1 MLKSGNVF
9 KLGKNMLSNGAVMK
23 FKSDNQQFIL
33 LGLNFYDDR
42 CLESDLE
49 LIKHIRWFYPEI
61 KDKDTFLYWVVF
73 FSCVFDFIPYN
84 EFKSDKPI
92 TQVTHYRLHD
102 MMKQKVKVLKNED
115 INLYLMKN
123 SLVDV
128 NFKGYLEFNIAE
140 ILKSKKELEPYINT
154 ALNTVYKY

>member
-1 MLKSGNVF
+1 
-9 KLGKNMLSNGAVMK
+9 MLSNGAVMK

-33 LGLNFYDDR
+33 LGINSYNDR
-42 CLESDLE
+42 GLELDLE
-49 LIKHIRWFYPEI
+49 LIKQIRWFYPEI
-61 KDKDTFLYWVVF
+61 KDKDTFLFWVVF

-92 TQVTHYRLHD
+92 TQITHYSLSN

-115 INLYLMKN
+115 INLYLLKN

-128 NFKGYLEFNIAE
+128 NIKRYIEYNIAE
-140 ILKSKKELEPYINT
+140 ILKGKKELEPYINT
-154 ALNTVYKY
+154 ALNTV

>member
-1 MLKSGNVF
+1 MLRSGNVF

-33 LGLNFYDDR
+33 LGINSYNDR
-42 CLESDLE
+42 GLELDLE
-49 LIKHIRWFYPEI
+49 LIKQIRWFYPEI
-61 KDKDTFLYWVVF
+61 KDKDTFLFWVVF

-84 EFKSDKPI
+84 EFKSDKQI
-92 TQVTHYRLHD
+92 TQITHYSLSD

-115 INLYLMKN
+115 INLYLLKN

-128 NFKGYLEFNIAE
+128 N
-140 ILKSKKELEPYINT
+140 LKSYIDFDIADIFKRKKEQLLHHIQN
-154 ALNTVYKY
+154 L